1 MTVLPL
7 LVEVGDAR
15 HGVALY
21 ANQLAYHLATA
32 TGVDR
37 IASIDAIPAVEADRL
52 HVHFTDRLWA
62 TSPELAAERFE
73 RLTATAAVTVTL
85 HDIPQPSDGPVN
97 QRRRSECYLRV
108 VAAAAAIACN
118 SEHEAT
124 LLAAFSDVVPEVIPL
139 PVDMQPLPV
148 DTQSVLSGSDPLDGD
163 VAIVGYFY
171 PGKGH
176 LEAVDAVAQL
186 GRPSVGVTALGKA
199 SAGHEPDLARLVDHA
214 RELGVEFTATG
225 FLSEEALARAC
236 RTASVPLA
244 AHQHVSASGSLS
256 TWISAGRKPLI
267 PNTRY
272 SREMLALRPGTATLY
287 EPPFL
292 AAAIAAA
299 LDAPESTWLS
309 ADASTGPDSAATARR
324 YLAWWETVVW

>member
-73 RLTATAAVTVTL
+73 RLTATAAV
-85 HDIPQPSDGPVN
+85 N

-148 DTQSVLSGSDPLDGD
+148 DTQSVLSGTDPLDGD

-199 SAGHEPDLARLVDHA
+199 SAGHEPDLARLVHHA

-287 EPPFL
+287 EPPLL

-299 LDAPESTWLS
+299 LDAPETTWLS